1 MFSILSNV
9 KEIAMALNVLNL
21 PTLWEPGEYD
31 VYKDRSLRRP
41 KKRFNTPKLES
52 VLDYFGAFP
61 PYSLVIGM
69 CTDGMPFMLD
79 LGNPKTGSILV
90 AGDSG
95 CGKTTLLRTMGISA
109 CNLNH
114 PENVSIYIISGQIK
128 EYADFRALPHCETML
143 NSYDRAAGE
152 LVIELASIN
161 EQRRAGRERGEKIIL
176 ILDEI
181 SSFEGML
188 RDYSV
193 YLNLKTL
200 ISRGPAN
207 GIWPMIAINAN
218 EARERRSQL
227 LRSFGT
233 YIFEKTGTAPL
244 MGTDDDFIP
253 TGEANLQ
260 ANFEVILGGR
270 LVPISSLYA

>member
-1 MFSILSNV
+1 
-9 KEIAMALNVLNL
+9 MALNILNL

-41 KKRFNTPKLES
+41 KKRFNTTKLES
-52 VLDYFGAFP
+52 VMDYFGAFP
-61 PYSLVIGM
+61 PYSLVVGM

-90 AGDSG
+90 AGETG

-109 CNLNH
+109 CNLN
-114 PENVSIYIISGQIK
+114 PPQNVSIYIISNHIG
-128 EYADFRALPHCETML
+128 EYADFRALPHCEAML

-161 EQRRAGRERGEKIIL
+161 EQRRVGRERGEKIIL
-176 ILDEI
+176 ILDEF
-181 SSFEGML
+181 SGFEGML

-193 YLNLKTL
+193 YLNLKSL
-200 ISRGPAN
+200 ISRGPSN
-207 GIWPMIAINAN
+207 GIWPMIAINSN
-218 EARERRSQL
+218 EARERRNQL

-233 YIFEKTGTAPL
+233 YIFEKTEAAPL
-244 MGTDDDFIP
+244 MGKDDDSIP
-253 TGEANLQ
+253 TGETTIQ
-260 ANFEVILGGR
+260 ANFDAILGGR
-270 LVPISSLYA
+270 LVPISSLYV